1 VEQNKLRL
9 SNPQHIFLT
18 LPTKFRAFV
27 GGFGSGKTFIGCIDL
42 LNFALKHPKVAQGYF
57 APTYPLIRD
66 IFYPTLAE
74 AAEMMG
80 FTIKV
85 NKTDKEV
92 TLYRSGFYYGTII
105 CRSMENPDTI
115 IGFKVARALVDE
127 IDTMAAA
134 KATAAW
140 NKIIARLRLKIDGVV
155 NGVGVTTTPEGFK
168 FVYARFKKNPTE
180 SYSMV
185 QASTYENEAYLPDD
199 YIDTL
204 LESYP
209 SQLISAY
216 LKGEFVNL
224 TSGTVYSEF
233 DRVLNH
239 TNETIKPYD
248 TLHVGMDFNVM
259 NMSAILHV
267 MRDGEPC
274 AVKELTGVRD
284 TPSMAKMLKDR
295 YKEHSIVVYP
305 DASGQNTSSKSASE
319 SDLTILKQTG
329 LEVKAH
335 SRNPAVKDRV
345 NAMQAMFC
353 NAQGVR
359 RYKVNTYECPIYTES
374 LEQQAYDKNGE
385 PDKAN
390 GHDHCTDAGGYFIE
404 NKFPIKKPVSKQ
416 TALRL

>member
-1 VEQNKLRL
+1 
-9 SNPQHIFLT
+9 
-18 LPTKFRAFV
+18 
-27 GGFGSGKTFIGCIDL
+27 
-42 LNFALKHPKVAQGYF
+42 
-57 APTYPLIRD
+57 
-66 IFYPTLAE
+66 
-74 AAEMMG
+74 
-80 FTIKV
+80 
-85 NKTDKEV
+85 
-92 TLYRSGFYYGTII
+92 
-105 CRSMENPDTI
+105 
-115 IGFKVARALVDE
+115 
-127 IDTMAAA
+127 
-134 KATAAW
+134 
-140 NKIIARLRLKIDGVV
+140 
-155 NGVGVTTTPEGFK
+155 
-168 FVYARFKKNPTE
+168 
-180 SYSMV
+180 MV